1 MNNKGQTMFLSIA
14 IGILI
19 FIAGMLFLNF
29 LIPEVQRV
37 QAPSSFDCDNA
48 SGITDGTKLSC
59 LFVDS
64 VIPYYILLVLS
75 FSGGIITDRFLK

>member
-1 MNNKGQTMFLSIA
+1 MNNKGQTIFLSVTV
-14 IGILI
+14 GVLI

-29 LIPEVQRV
+29 LVPEVQRI
-37 QAPSSFDCDNA
+37 QGEDSFDCENA

-59 LFVDS
+59 LLIDS
-64 VIPYYILLVLS
+64 VIPYYIILVLS